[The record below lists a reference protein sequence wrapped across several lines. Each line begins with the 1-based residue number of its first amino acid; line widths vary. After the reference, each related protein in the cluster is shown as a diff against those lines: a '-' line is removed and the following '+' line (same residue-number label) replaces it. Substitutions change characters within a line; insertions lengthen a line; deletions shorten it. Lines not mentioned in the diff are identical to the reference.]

1 MMVDKQERKISIMGI
16 VNLTDDSFYA
26 GSRVLSAGGV
36 FDPDHFLDVIS
47 GMISEGADILD
58 LGACST
64 RPGSD
69 SVSED
74 AEWARLEPALK
85 ILAAESPGAMIS
97 IDTFRP
103 GIVSRS
109 YDIIGP
115 FIVNDVSGGS
125 ESMWKTVG
133 ELGLEYVAMHTR
145 GTPKD
150 MQSLTDYEDI
160 VCDVKSFFQEIT
172 MAADRFGVEK
182 WILDP
187 GFGFAKT
194 VEQNWI
200 LLKELAEFKEFGR
213 PILAGLSRKSFLYK
227 PLGITP
233 SEALPATCAAN
244 LLALQGGA
252 SILRVHDIAPAR
264 QTVSVFAH
272 FAGDGASAPEPMPP
286 SAL

>member
-1 MMVDKQERKISIMGI
+1 
-16 VNLTDDSFYA
+16 
-26 GSRVLSAGGV
+26 
-36 FDPDHFLDVIS
+36 
-47 GMISEGADILD
+47 
-58 LGACST
+58 
-64 RPGSD
+64 
-69 SVSED
+69 
-74 AEWARLEPALK
+74 
-85 ILAAESPGAMIS
+85 
-97 IDTFRP
+97 
-103 GIVSRS
+103 
-109 YDIIGP
+109 
-115 FIVNDVSGGS
+115 
-125 ESMWKTVG
+125 MWKTVG

-160 VCDVKSFFQEIT
+160 VRDVKSFFQEIT

-244 LLALQGGA
+244 LLALQRGA

-272 FAGDGASAPEPMPP
+272 FARDGASAPEPMPP

>member
-1 MMVDKQERKISIMGI
+1 
-16 VNLTDDSFYA
+16 
-26 GSRVLSAGGV
+26 
-36 FDPDHFLDVIS
+36 
-47 GMISEGADILD
+47 
-58 LGACST
+58 
-64 RPGSD
+64 
-69 SVSED
+69 
-74 AEWARLEPALK
+74 
-85 ILAAESPGAMIS
+85 
-97 IDTFRP
+97 
-103 GIVSRS
+103 
-109 YDIIGP
+109 
-115 FIVNDVSGGS
+115 
-125 ESMWKTVG
+125 MWKTVG
-133 ELGLEYVAMHTR
+133 ELGLEYVATHTR
-145 GTPKD
+145 GTPKN

-264 QTVSVFAH
+264 QTASV
-272 FAGDGASAPEPMPP
+272 AGNSARSAQMFSHPAVADNTTAKSDTTIRNLLVFRSESLDGHAPI
-286 SAL
+286 SGR